1 MMNHKQNK
9 NFDVIVLGSGLAGSI
24 IAIILAR
31 HNIQVLMLDKAT
43 HPRFTIGEAM
53 TPDTDLMMS
62 ILSHQY
68 SVPEIG
74 YLSSFE
80 NICNYISPS
89 ACGLKRSFN

>member
-1 MMNHKQNK
+1 MYQKQNK
-9 NFDVIVLGSGLAGSI
+9 NFDVVVLGSGLAGSI
-24 IAIILAR
+24 IATILAR
-31 HNIQVLMLDKAT
+31 HNINVLMLDKAA

-80 NICNYISPS
+80 NICNHISPS